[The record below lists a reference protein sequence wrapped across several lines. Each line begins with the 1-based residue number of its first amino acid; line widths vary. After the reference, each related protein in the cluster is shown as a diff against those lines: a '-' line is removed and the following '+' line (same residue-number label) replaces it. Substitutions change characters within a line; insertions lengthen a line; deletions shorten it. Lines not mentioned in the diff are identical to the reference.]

1 MRLLICLVAGLLL
14 AAPAAA
20 QKTEPPG
27 GGVTTPMAPMAPI
40 TGVWV
45 VTGANA
51 RGQTYRGAAAVRRV
65 GDVYRVVW
73 RIGRST
79 YWGVGILTGRTFSV
93 AYQAGL
99 AVYQVTP
106 QGLIGR
112 WSTMRGTRLL
122 GENWRR
128 K

>member
-1 MRLLICLVAGLLL
+1 MRVLICLVAGLLL

-27 GGVTTPMAPMAPI
+27 GGVTTPVAPI
-40 TGVWV
+40 TGLWA

-51 RGQTYRGAAAVRRV
+51 RDQ
-65 GDVYRVVW
+65 
-73 RIGRST
+73 T

-99 AVYQVTP
+99 VVYQVTP
-106 QGLIGR
+106 QDLIGR

-122 GENWRR
+122 GGNWRR
-128 K
+128 R